1 MEKIKILWA
10 DDEIDLLKPHVLF
23 LSAKGYDVC
32 TVLSGNEA
40 LEKIRNEYFDI
51 VFLDENMPG
60 LTGIDTL
67 QEIKKIKKS
76 LPVIMITKSEEEM
89 IMENAIGSE
98 ISDYLIKPV
107 NPNQILLSIKKNLDE
122 KKLVSQKS
130 VTEYQQEF
138 RKIAMRLNE
147 RMDWREW
154 TDFYKEMVYW
164 DMQLDLA
171 KEPSMTETFDMQ
183 KNEANLQ
190 FCKYVERN
198 YVSWINQPK
207 DAPLLSHNL
216 FKQKVTPHIG
226 KGNPVY
232 FLLIDCL
239 RYDQWKVLQE
249 TFSEYLKVVE
259 EDCYY
264 AILPTATQFARNAIF
279 AGMMPLDI
287 QKTFPKLWVDEDEE
301 GGKNLAEEAFIEAML
316 KRQALNIKWSYTKIT
331 NIEQNKKLVDSV
343 NNMNTNDLNVVV
355 YNFVDALSHARTD
368 TKVLREMAENEAAYR
383 SLIRSWINH
392 SPLLDFIKKISEK
405 KATLVISTDHGTIRV
420 KDAIKVVGSKELT
433 TNLRYKQGQG
443 MQYNPKEVF
452 EVAKPEEIRLPKSHI
467 SARYIFA
474 KNAGFFAYPNNFN
487 HYAKH
492 YKNTFQHGGLSL
504 EEMIVPCITLQT
516 K

>member
-1 MEKIKILWA
+1 MDKIKILWA

-23 LSAKGYDVC
+23 LTQKGYDVC

-40 LEKIRNEYFDI
+40 LEKIKNEYFDI

-76 LPVIMITKSEEEM
+76 IPVIMITKSEEEM

-130 VTEYQQEF
+130 VSEYLQEF
-138 RKIAMRLNE
+138 RKISMRLNE
-147 RMDWREW
+147 NMDWREW
-154 TDFYKEMVYW
+154 ISFYKEMVYW

-171 KEPSMTETFDMQ
+171 KEPSMTETLDTQ
-183 KNEANLQ
+183 KAEANLQ

-198 YVSWINQPK
+198 YVLWVNKPQ

-216 FKQKVTPHIG
+216 FKQKVAPHIG

-249 TFSEYLKVVE
+249 TFSEYFMVKE

-264 AILPTATQFARNAIF
+264 SILPTATQFARNAIF
-279 AGMMPLDI
+279 SGMMPSDI
-287 QKTFPKLWVDEDEE
+287 QKTFPQLWVDEDEE
-301 GGKNLAEEAFIEAML
+301 GGKNNSEEQFIDAML
-316 KRQALNIKWSYTKIT
+316 KKNGHNIKWGYTKIT
-331 NIEQNKKLVDSV
+331 NLDQSKKLVDAV

-355 YNFVDALSHARTD
+355 YNFVDSLSHARTD
-368 TKVLREMAENEAAYR
+368 TKVLRELAENEAAYR

-420 KDAIKVVGSKELT
+420 KDAVKVVGSKELT

-443 MQYNPKEVF
+443 IQYNPKEVF
-452 EVAKPEEIRLPKSHI
+452 EVIKPEEIRLPKSHI